1 MLNLTLEEVKAY
13 QKDYTAVPVA
23 KECLADMTTPLA
35 FLAAV
40 KNSSNDYF
48 LLESLEGGERWGRY
62 SFVGYDPI
70 VKLRAKDKVVEVIN
84 GAKVKFKTKDPV
96 NCIKEVLA
104 EYRVP
109 KIGGIPPLTGGFV
122 GYFGYDFVQ
131 YCEPSLQFDPAKAT
145 DFPDFDLMLFDKIVA
160 FDHLKQ
166 KLFIIVNV
174 RTDNLEVNYA
184 KAEREITAVEALLS
198 SSVAQRPFIAAKL
211 GEVKSNQSKD
221 LYAANVQKCKKYIK
235 NGDVFQIVYSQ
246 KFTAD
251 YDQDLFN
258 AYRILR
264 TTNPSQYMVLM
275 KNDDVEIAG
284 SSPETLVKVNGHEIT
299 TMPIAGTR
307 PRGATEELDQALE
320 KELLA
325 DAKEIAEHNMLVDL
339 GRNDVGRVSEF
350 GTVKVLDYLEI
361 KKFSHVMHITSR
373 VTGRLRA
380 DKDCLDALQS
390 VFPAGTLSGAPK
402 IRACQI
408 IDELEPQRRGIYGGG
423 MGYIDFGGNMD
434 ICITIRTMVKRAG
447 KVYIQAGG
455 GIVADSVIDNEFAE
469 TVNKAGGL
477 YEGAARNSK
486 RIIRSKVMVIIID
499 NYDSFTFNLF
509 QFIGMLTDEVKVYRN
524 NQITVEAIEALQPS
538 AYYSVTR
545 TWFS

>member
-96 NCIKEVLA
+96 NFIKEVLA

-184 KAEREITAVEALLS
+184 KAEREITAVEALFA

-469 TVNKAGGL
+469 TVNKAG
-477 YEGAARNSK
+477 ACMK
-486 RIIRSKVMVIIID
+486 
-499 NYDSFTFNLF
+499 
-509 QFIGMLTDEVKVYRN
+509 
-524 NQITVEAIEALQPS
+524 ALRET
-538 AYYSVTR
+538 AKE
-545 TWFS
+545 